1 MPSEQGTRSGDA
13 SALLEPFRAAPES
26 AAVLT
31 DVDGTL
37 APIVSRP
44 EQAAVPAAATEA
56 LRRLS
61 ERFAVVGCVSG
72 RQVEEAR
79 RLVGLSELAYA
90 GNHGMEVLWPGEGAA
105 SPSRGALEWEPR
117 VRELVASVA
126 RGPLGTAGLR
136 PEDKG
141 PIQALH
147 WRGAADEAAA
157 EARARE
163 IAKAAEADGLAIHWG
178 RKVLE
183 LRPPLAIGKDI
194 AVAELL
200 SRARPRHALYAGD
213 DRTDL
218 DAFAGLRAM
227 RERGELESAVCV
239 GVLSA
244 EGPSELARESDLTV
258 DGPAGWLAILE
269 ALAR

>member
-1 MPSEQGTRSGDA
+1 MPSEQGTPDA
-13 SALLEPFRAAPES
+13 ASSPLLRPLLSAPKG

-31 DVDGTL
+31 DIDGTL
-37 APIVSRP
+37 APIVARP
-44 EQAAVPAAATEA
+44 EQAAVPREATEV

-72 RQVEEAR
+72 RQAEDAR
-79 RLVGLSELAYA
+79 RLVGLDELAYA
-90 GNHGMEVLWPGEGAA
+90 GNHGMEVLWPGADDA
-105 SPSRGALEWEPR
+105 HPSRGALEWAPR
-117 VRELVASVA
+117 VREAVASLDGEV
-126 RGPLGTAGLR
+126 LGAAQLR
-136 PEDKG
+136 LEDKG

-147 WRGAADEAAA
+147 WRGAADETAA
-157 EARARE
+157 EVRARE
-163 IAKAAEADGLAIHWG
+163 IASAAQADGLAVHWG

-200 SRARPRHALYAGD
+200 SRARARHAIYAGD

-218 DAFAGLRAM
+218 DAFAGLRKM
-227 RERGELESAVCV
+227 RARGELESVVCV

-244 EGPSELARESDLTV
+244 EGPRELAPESDLTV
-258 DGPAGWLAILE
+258 DGPAGWLEILVS
-269 ALAR
+269 LAE